1 MSSYSHLGRA
11 CAAAAIAVALA
22 ACAGNVRE
30 LPTVP
35 AGGGQAAVQ
44 AQEEYVIGAND
55 VLLINVWREPELSL
69 NGVEVRLDGKIS
81 VPLVDDVQA
90 AGLTPLQLKAV
101 LTERLKE
108 YVTAPQV
115 TVVVSRVGSK
125 NISIMGEVARDGMIP
140 LQPKMRV
147 TDAIAIAGGFTTFAG
162 KRRIKVIRSAG
173 ATPTEFSFDYESFI
187 DGADVAQNILLL
199 PGDQI
204 IVPEERPFW
213 R

>member
-1 MSSYSHLGRA
+1 MSAYQNLGRA
-11 CAAAAIAVALA
+11 CAVAAIVAALS

-30 LPTVP
+30 LPTSQ
-35 AGGGQAAVQ
+35 QAEESAVQ

-55 VLLINVWREPELSL
+55 VLLINVWKEPELSL
-69 NGVEVRLDGKIS
+69 NSVEVRLDGKIS
-81 VPLVDDVQA
+81 VPLIDDVQA
-90 AGLTPLQLKAV
+90 AGLTPVQLKGV

-125 NISIMGEVARDGMIP
+125 NVSIMGEVARDGMIP

-162 KRRIKVIRSAG
+162 KSRIKVIRSAG
-173 ATPTEFSFDYESFI
+173 ATPTEYNFDYDAFI

>member
-1 MSSYSHLGRA
+1 MSPTLTLGRA
-11 CAAAAIAVALA
+11 CALVLTALA
-22 ACAGNVRE
+22 LSACAGTVRE
-30 LPTVP
+30 LPTSE
-35 AGGGQAAVQ
+35 QAEASAVQ
-44 AQEEYVIGAND
+44 ASEEYVIGSND

-81 VPLVDDVQA
+81 VPLIDDVQA
-90 AGLTPLQLKAV
+90 AGLTPLQLKGV
-101 LTERLKE
+101 ITDRLKE

-125 NISIMGEVARDGMIP
+125 SISIMGEVAREGMIP

-147 TDAIAIAGGFTTFAG
+147 LDAIAIAGGFSAFAG
-162 KRRIKVIRSAG
+162 RSRIKVIRSSG
-173 ATPTEFSFDYESFI
+173 QNPTEYSFDYDDFI
-187 DGADVAQNILLL
+187 DGADLAQNILLL